1 MQQRLIVTMAPHM
14 LPSLLHRYCDH
25 ATGLLD
31 SMSVKRRM
39 SLPVVV
45 PTVVRHT
52 YQRLDNTSSNSCTIN
67 YNIVCTQP
75 HTG

>member
-1 MQQRLIVTMAPHM
+1 MQQRLIVTMASRM

-31 SMSVKRRM
+31 SMSVKRPV

-45 PTVVRHT
+45 PTVVLPT
-52 YQRLDNTSSNSCTIN
+52 YQRLDSTSSNSCTIN
-67 YNIVCTQP
+67 YNLTCTQP
-75 HTG
+75 RTG